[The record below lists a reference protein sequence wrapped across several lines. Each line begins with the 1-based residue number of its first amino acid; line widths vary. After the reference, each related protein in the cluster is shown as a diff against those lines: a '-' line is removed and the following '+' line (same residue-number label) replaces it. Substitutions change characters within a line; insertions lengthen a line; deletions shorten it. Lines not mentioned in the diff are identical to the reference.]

1 MSNINNDTNNSN
13 KVYQTSINISAS
25 FPKERNNKR
34 ENSFSNNRN
43 KNIFNK
49 NILIMNNLK
58 NKRESVLSTIN
69 TLVYNLPFMSN
80 EKTKSNKIYSKIALE
95 LKKIFYISPN
105 DEIEDNKDNNDNN
118 QQKKNIS
125 KNLSQLSNILDY
137 KTIIRRPP
145 NERSMLDL
153 YLIIKYLSNTKLGT
167 FFKEEFDD
175 NIEIYDKLIT
185 FCAVE
190 IQYRKFR
197 KGETIF
203 KIGDLPDNFYIILQG
218 KIEVVKPKKKK
229 MIMTGKEYFYYLM
242 DLQKTGDKYVFNLCI
257 ENNINNY
264 IIDRKEA
271 KLIPYIFI
279 LINLEKI
286 NLGNQIDFGE
296 VLYTVDIPS
305 IKLGLNNDQICDENY
320 IKDNINV
327 IKKNIPYDISAD
339 LIEKYNFIMDS
350 HKKKEIIIY
359 NYIKFLSL
367 ETNDYF
373 GDSAL
378 DNNTTRNE
386 TIIAKEDTDVGYIET
401 NLYCNNIGVEKYKL
415 INKKRYF
422 LFHNFFFKKL
432 NPKKFEQKFF
442 GCFISN
448 NYKKGDIIYKENEM
462 PLFVYFIEEG
472 KVELSSSKNIIEIE
486 KTIEALNRKR
496 KNLDKLIKI
505 ERQHTDNPNENKKL
519 YEGEFLYD
527 KIKNNCKDLLM
538 HLKKK
543 EPNKLFILGKNEDL
557 GLISFYFNYPYITDC
572 VVISNKAKIFK
583 ININD
588 LNEILNYEKNC
599 LIDSNKRIK
608 YKLQLFQERFFNI
621 NNTKFLIADKIE
633 TNKTNKMNE
642 LLEQENMIKQK
653 ELLHKHDI
661 LSIFKNEKNEIKI
674 DMNKF
679 KDFCKNLINKN
690 ADIFK

>member
-1 MSNINNDTNNSN
+1 
-13 KVYQTSINISAS
+13 
-25 FPKERNNKR
+25 
-34 ENSFSNNRN
+34 
-43 KNIFNK
+43 
-49 NILIMNNLK
+49 MNNLK

-339 LIEKYNFIMDS
+339 LIEKYNFIMDI
-350 HKKKEIIIY
+350 HKKK
-359 NYIKFLSL
+359 
-367 ETNDYF
+367 
-373 GDSAL
+373 
-378 DNNTTRNE
+378 
-386 TIIAKEDTDVGYIET
+386 
-401 NLYCNNIGVEKYKL
+401 KL
-415 INKKRYF
+415 
-422 LFHNFFFKKL
+422 
-432 NPKKFEQKFF
+432 
-442 GCFISN
+442 
-448 NYKKGDIIYKENEM
+448 
-462 PLFVYFIEEG
+462 
-472 KVELSSSKNIIEIE
+472 
-486 KTIEALNRKR
+486 
-496 KNLDKLIKI
+496 
-505 ERQHTDNPNENKKL
+505 
-519 YEGEFLYD
+519 
-527 KIKNNCKDLLM
+527 
-538 HLKKK
+538 
-543 EPNKLFILGKNEDL
+543 
-557 GLISFYFNYPYITDC
+557 
-572 VVISNKAKIFK
+572 
-583 ININD
+583 
-588 LNEILNYEKNC
+588 
-599 LIDSNKRIK
+599 
-608 YKLQLFQERFFNI
+608 
-621 NNTKFLIADKIE
+621 
-633 TNKTNKMNE
+633 
-642 LLEQENMIKQK
+642 
-653 ELLHKHDI
+653 
-661 LSIFKNEKNEIKI
+661 
-674 DMNKF
+674 
-679 KDFCKNLINKN
+679 
-690 ADIFK
+690 